1 MALRDLKNWAVYARR
16 LKSALLDP
24 TVDEAELE
32 ETLRQARER
41 APVPVL
47 WLLGKTQ
54 AGKTSIIRALTGS
67 DSAEIGNGY
76 QPCTRT
82 ACLYDFPETAPVV
95 RFLDTRGLGEIAYDP
110 EEDIRYCESH
120 ANLVLAVMK
129 IADFDQQAV
138 VDVLRAVRRRHPD
151 WPVLLVL
158 TGLHE
163 LYEPGGE
170 HVQPYPFDDESG
182 FGALPDDLQ
191 RALVRQREV
200 LDSLDGR
207 GAKAWVAVD
216 LTQPEDGY
224 TPTNY
229 GIEALWRAIEDV
241 STLGLERQLRGDE
254 SVRDVYARSAHQHIV
269 GHAVTAAALGALPV
283 VDLVAV
289 SGVQAKLLH
298 ALSNIYDQ
306 CWDRRTTTEFVSLL
320 GASVATGLVARMV
333 GKSVVKFIPGF
344 GQSVG
349 AVWGASTSGTATY
362 ALGKAAVYFFS
373 QRNAGASVDARAL
386 RKVYA
391 EALDSGTAMLRERF
405 GRTRK

>member
-1 MALRDLKNWAVYARR
+1 MASQDLRNWTVYARR

-24 TVDEAELE
+24 TVDQAELE

-41 APVPVL
+41 APIPVV

-82 ACLYDFPETAPVV
+82 ARLYDFPEAAPVV

-110 EEDIRYCESH
+110 EEDIRYCELH

-129 IADFDQQAV
+129 IADFEQQAV
-138 VDVLRAVRRRHPD
+138 ADVLRAVRRRHPD

-163 LYEPGGE
+163 LYVPGGE
-170 HVQPYPFDDESG
+170 HVLPYPFDDESG
-182 FGALPDDLQ
+182 IGALPDDLQ
-191 RALVRQREV
+191 RALVRQCEV
-200 LDSLDGR
+200 LDSLAGR

-224 TPTNY
+224 TPQHY
-229 GIEALWRAIEDV
+229 GIEPLWRAIEEV
-241 STLGLERQLRGDE
+241 SALGLERQLRGDE
-254 SVRDVYARSAHQHIV
+254 SVRDVYARSAHQQIV

-283 VDLVAV
+283 VDLVTV

-298 ALSNIYDQ
+298 ALSNLYDQ
-306 CWDRRTTTEFVSLL
+306 SWDRRTTTEFVSLL
-320 GASVATGLVARMV
+320 GAGVATGLVARMV

-349 AVWGASTSGTATY
+349 AVWGAGTSGAATY
-362 ALGKAAVYFFS
+362 ALGKAAVYFFA
-373 QRNAGASVDARAL
+373 QRNAGVRVEAGNL

-391 EALDSGTAMLRERF
+391 EALDSGAAMLRERF